1 MRRFFQTT
9 IGLALVLCAAGA
21 ACAAQGSGAPGAPT
35 LERTTTPLER
45 YQLESP
51 ALINRPEADYLALA
65 AFCREHQLVQQEAAV
80 LKRLLRANPEQAEAR
95 ERLGFVRDGKKWV
108 EAPEVWR
115 REARERER
123 AGEACYGEG
132 WIPKAE
138 AEAKLKADANVLG
151 WAPRLRLDT
160 QEVRIFSG
168 AAYPTARALAE
179 AAAAMVPAYRAM
191 DGASCPLKAPR
202 SVRVCLFEDRKTWA
216 AVYRKLIGEELP
228 DYGGSCYHDLT
239 DTVYICMDS
248 LPALKAT
255 DAGLAEVIVH
265 EMVHALDEQALKG
278 LALRP
283 KWLEEGRAEYL
294 GHGTSLRRIVP
305 GAVML
310 EKTDARSRH
319 LGDAV
324 LKVSLAELLDAD
336 RETFYSEKMKF
347 YYPLSWAL
355 VHFLLHG
362 ENGRH
367 AEAFRA
373 FVCDTERGWTR
384 VVFEARVGK
393 LAEIEPAFKRYVREV
408 FLPLARAS
416 QTMERK

>member
-1 MRRFFQTT
+1 M
-9 IGLALVLCAAGA
+9 VLWTAGA
-21 ACAAQGSGAPGAPT
+21 TCAAQGSGASGAPV
-35 LERTTTPLER
+35 LERTETPLER
-45 YQLESP
+45 YQRESP
-51 ALINRPEADYLALA
+51 ALVNRPEADYLALA
-65 AFCREHQLVQQEAAV
+65 AFCREHRLVQQEATV

-95 ERLGFVRDGKKWV
+95 ERLGFVRDGKKWI
-108 EAPEVWR
+108 EAAELWR
-115 REARERER
+115 RETRERER

-138 AEAKLKADANVLG
+138 AEARLKEDASALG

-160 QEVRIFSG
+160 KEVRIFS
-168 AAYPTARALAE
+168 AAEYPTARALAE

-191 DGASCPLKAPR
+191 DGAACPLKVPR

-248 LPALKAT
+248 LPALKT
-255 DAGLAEVIVH
+255 SDAGLAEVMVH

-283 KWLEEGRAEYL
+283 KWVEEGRAEYL
-294 GHGTSLRRIVP
+294 GHGTWLRGIVP

-310 EKTDARSRH
+310 EKTDGRGQA
-319 LGDAV
+319 LGDAI
-324 LKVSLAELLDAD
+324 LKVSLAELLDTD
-336 RETFYSEKMKF
+336 RETFYGEKMKF

-362 ENGRH
+362 EDGRH

-373 FVCDTERGWTR
+373 FVCDTERGWSR
-384 VVFEARVGK
+384 DVFEARVAK
-393 LAEIEPAFKRYVREV
+393 LAEIEPGFKTYVREL
-408 FLPLARAS
+408 FLPLVRAS
-416 QTMERK
+416 QGLERK